1 MQHVCLTPGKSW
13 HVMGLGNAGIDSC
26 RACAGPSVM
35 SPSQRRCKQQRETSM
50 QVSENEWISKRA
62 YTLWEK
68 EGHPHGRDADHW
80 AQAKHE
86 FSLLKTSEATK
97 PAQRKKAAPKA
108 VSAEAAPDVE
118 APAKPK
124 ARARKAAAAK

>member
-1 MQHVCLTPGKSW
+1 
-13 HVMGLGNAGIDSC
+13 
-26 RACAGPSVM
+26 
-35 SPSQRRCKQQRETSM
+35 M
-50 QVSENEWISKRA
+50 QVSEHEWISKRA

-68 EGHPHGRDADHW
+68 EGHPHGRDAHHW
-80 AQAKHE
+80 EQAKHE

-97 PAQRKKAAPKA
+97 PATRKKAAA
-108 VSAEAAPDVE
+108 AEAAPDAQ

>member
-1 MQHVCLTPGKSW
+1 
-13 HVMGLGNAGIDSC
+13 
-26 RACAGPSVM
+26 
-35 SPSQRRCKQQRETSM
+35 M

-68 EGHPHGRDADHW
+68 EGHPHGRDAQHW
-80 AQAKHE
+80 EQAKHE

-97 PAQRKKAAPKA
+97 PATRKKAAPKA
-108 VSAEAAPDVE
+108 AAVEIALEAE

-124 ARARKAAAAK
+124 SRARKAPAAK

>member
-1 MQHVCLTPGKSW
+1 
-13 HVMGLGNAGIDSC
+13 
-26 RACAGPSVM
+26 
-35 SPSQRRCKQQRETSM
+35 M

-108 VSAEAAPDVE
+108 VSTEAAPDVE

>member
-1 MQHVCLTPGKSW
+1 
-13 HVMGLGNAGIDSC
+13 
-26 RACAGPSVM
+26 
-35 SPSQRRCKQQRETSM
+35 M

-68 EGHPHGRDADHW
+68 EGHPHGRDSHHW
-80 AQAKHE
+80 EQAKHE

-108 VSAEAAPDVE
+108 VAAAEPDAE

-124 ARARKAAAAK
+124 ARARKAAAK

>member
-1 MQHVCLTPGKSW
+1 
-13 HVMGLGNAGIDSC
+13 
-26 RACAGPSVM
+26 
-35 SPSQRRCKQQRETSM
+35 M
-50 QVSENEWISKRA
+50 QVSEQEWISKRA

-80 AQAKHE
+80 EQAKHE

-97 PAQRKKAAPKA
+97 PAQRKKAAPKTA
-108 VSAEAAPDVE
+108 AAEPEAG

-124 ARARKAAAAK
+124 ARARKAATAK

>member
-1 MQHVCLTPGKSW
+1 
-13 HVMGLGNAGIDSC
+13 
-26 RACAGPSVM
+26 
-35 SPSQRRCKQQRETSM
+35 M
-50 QVSENEWISKRA
+50 QVSEQEWISKRA

-80 AQAKHE
+80 QQAKHE

-97 PAQRKKAAPKA
+97 PAQRKKTAPKA
-108 VSAEAAPDVE
+108 VEPDAE

>member
-1 MQHVCLTPGKSW
+1 
-13 HVMGLGNAGIDSC
+13 
-26 RACAGPSVM
+26 
-35 SPSQRRCKQQRETSM
+35 M
-50 QVSENEWISKRA
+50 QVSEQEWISKRA

-68 EGHPHGRDADHW
+68 EGHPHGRDEDHW
-80 AQAKHE
+80 QQAKHE

-108 VSAEAAPDVE
+108 VVATPDAE

-124 ARARKAAAAK
+124 SRARKAAAAK

>member
-1 MQHVCLTPGKSW
+1 
-13 HVMGLGNAGIDSC
+13 
-26 RACAGPSVM
+26 
-35 SPSQRRCKQQRETSM
+35 M
-50 QVSENEWISKRA
+50 QVSEQEWISKRA

-80 AQAKHE
+80 EQAKHE

-97 PAQRKKAAPKA
+97 PAQRKKAVPKTA
-108 VSAEAAPDVE
+108 AAEPEAE

-124 ARARKAAAAK
+124 ARARKAATAK

>member
-1 MQHVCLTPGKSW
+1 
-13 HVMGLGNAGIDSC
+13 
-26 RACAGPSVM
+26 
-35 SPSQRRCKQQRETSM
+35 M

-68 EGHPHGRDADHW
+68 EGQPHGRDAQHW
-80 AQAKHE
+80 EQARHE

-97 PAQRKKAAPKA
+97 PATRKKAAPTA
-108 VSAEAAPDVE
+108 IVDVAALDAE

-124 ARARKAAAAK
+124 SRARKAAAAK

>member
-1 MQHVCLTPGKSW
+1 
-13 HVMGLGNAGIDSC
+13 
-26 RACAGPSVM
+26 
-35 SPSQRRCKQQRETSM
+35 M

-80 AQAKHE
+80 QQAKHE

-108 VSAEAAPDVE
+108 VEPDAE

-124 ARARKAAAAK
+124 ARARKTAAAK